1 MDIKD
6 FEEKTVAV
14 NNIFDGRVV
23 KLRVEDVTLPDG
35 KSAKRELISHPGGA
49 GMIAVDEDR
58 NVLMVEQY
66 RIAAKKM
73 MLEIPAGKLEYGED
87 PRLAAEREIVEETGY
102 KAGKIVELGAYYA
115 TPGYCEEEL
124 SLYLGTELEF
134 VGQNLDEGEF
144 LNVTKYPLDDLYE
157 MVMNNEINDA
167 KTAIAILKAKQILG

>member
-6 FEEKTVAV
+6 FEEKTVSV
-14 NNIFDGRVV
+14 DNIFDGKVV

-35 KSAKRELISHPGGA
+35 KPAKRELISHPGGA

-58 NVLMVEQY
+58 NVLMVRQY

-102 KAGKIVELGAYYA
+102 RANKVTFLGSYYA
-115 TPGYCEEEL
+115 TPGYCEEKL
-124 SLYLGTELEF
+124 SLYLGEELTFE
-134 VGQNLDEGEF
+134 GQNLDEGEF
-144 LNVTKYPLDDLYE
+144 LNVEKYSLDDLYQ
-157 MVMNNEINDA
+157 MVMNNEIYDA